1 MRKLI
6 FSISFGLLICLCA
19 NAQTRNILG
28 KWKTFN
34 SHTGEVRSIVE
45 VFQKN
50 GKLYGKVLRIMDKED
65 RDNLCTECEGDD
77 KNQKIEGLV
86 LMKDFV
92 KDGEEYVDGTITN
105 PNDGKI
111 YRSKVWIDE
120 NNPNILNVRGYIGF
134 FFKTMEW
141 ERMME

>member
-1 MRKLI
+1 MKNWLL
-6 FSISFGLLICLCA
+6 SVSFGLLFCFYS
-19 NAQTRNILG
+19 NAQDILG

-45 VFQKN
+45 VFQQN
-50 GKLYGKVLRIMDKED
+50 GKLYGKVLRIMDEED
-65 RDNLCTECEGDD
+65 RDNLCTECEGED

-86 LMKDFV
+86 LMKNFE
-92 KDGEEYVDGTITN
+92 KDGGEYVDGTITN

-120 NNPNILNVRGYIGF
+120 NDPNILNVRGYIGF
-134 FFKTMEW
+134 FYKTMEW
-141 ERMME
+141 ERIIE